1 MIFQQPIEYVLNASN
16 ITQQRLLDDAL
27 NQVTLPTVL
36 SKFDWD
42 LERVGNA
49 TVSFSDGSE
58 SEELI
63 LNYNISNRRS
73 EITVFKDDCVTIV
86 PNTVIGVDSRT
97 TIKTSSHS
105 DLRVALD
112 VKEVENIWVDGD
124 MTGTGTISL
133 CVRVDLVKDD
143 VNATSVHFHEQ
154 KLVVL
159 IDLRQGFTIMSID
172 EERVAADTE
181 ALTSDA
187 DYSIIACQCNTSLL
201 CANEIL
207 VQGDDLFVCVFSTST
222 NISVAG
228 IQSFSLI
235 QGNESLVVD
244 AVVDSV
250 EDDLTLVTILPN
262 WAIIRSQMIS
272 AFFAVENPEDVSA
285 RGVVVLSL
293 VSSSSNRRLRVPV
306 DCSNIRALEKDET
319 GFDVIVSLASSSAG
333 VSGAAERTFTVFL
346 LFIVG
351 AVLFV

>member
-1 MIFQQPIEYVLNASN
+1 
-16 ITQQRLLDDAL
+16 
-27 NQVTLPTVL
+27 
-36 SKFDWD
+36 
-42 LERVGNA
+42 
-49 TVSFSDGSE
+49 
-58 SEELI
+58 
-63 LNYNISNRRS
+63 
-73 EITVFKDDCVTIV
+73 
-86 PNTVIGVDSRT
+86 
-97 TIKTSSHS
+97 
-105 DLRVALD
+105 
-112 VKEVENIWVDGD
+112 
-124 MTGTGTISL
+124 
-133 CVRVDLVKDD
+133 
-143 VNATSVHFHEQ
+143 
-154 KLVVL
+154 
-159 IDLRQGFTIMSID
+159 
-172 EERVAADTE
+172 
-181 ALTSDA
+181 
-187 DYSIIACQCNTSLL
+187 LL

-235 QGNESLVVD
+235 QGNELLVVD

-262 WAIIRSQMIS
+262 MAVIRFQMIS

-306 DCSNIRALEKDET
+306 DYSNIRALEKDET

>member
-1 MIFQQPIEYVLNASN
+1 V
-16 ITQQRLLDDAL
+16 TK
-27 NQVTLPTVL
+27 VTLAAPIKSGDTHEYKSQIWFNRAL
-36 SKFDWD
+36 LIRFGFDW
-42 LERVGNA
+42 
-49 TVSFSDGSE
+49 
-58 SEELI
+58 
-63 LNYNISNRRS
+63 LNLLGARW
-73 EITVFKDDCVTIV
+73 EC
-86 PNTVIGVDSRT
+86 
-97 TIKTSSHS
+97 HC
-105 DLRVALD
+105 L
-112 VKEVENIWVDGD
+112 
-124 MTGTGTISL
+124 
-133 CVRVDLVKDD
+133 
-143 VNATSVHFHEQ
+143 
-154 KLVVL
+154 
-159 IDLRQGFTIMSID
+159 SID

-181 ALTSDA
+181 ALTPDA

-207 VQGDDLFVCVFSTST
+207 VQGDYLFVCVL
-222 NISVAG
+222 VAG

-351 AVLFV
+351 AVLFL